1 MSAAWKSASKW
12 RGGAF
17 NAALTDPQVQLTP
30 YLDAKLEAHAQVG
43 LVVTVNDITTQ
54 LCMPGM
60 VCSGPKMT
68 AEQRVYAGAD
78 MAATVNNQ
86 GIQACSALSAKFNDY
101 FEYDDA
107 YRAKR
112 CSSANVG
119 GIQCSIV
126 VGAYFQVPKTEFDVK
141 LKTDVDVGGVSV
153 CVPDVQLYSF
163 PGNTDNPNF
172 FLKLA

>member
-1 MSAAWKSASKW
+1 
-12 RGGAF
+12 
-17 NAALTDPQVQLTP
+17 
-30 YLDAKLEAHAQVG
+30 
-43 LVVTVNDITTQ
+43 
-54 LCMPGM
+54 MPGM

-86 GIQACSALSAKFNDY
+86 GVQACSALSAKFNDY

-112 CSSANVG
+112 CSRANVG